1 MAKRL
6 GSTYQPGK
14 RSPAWRKVKV
24 RREQELV
31 IGGWTPGGGNREGV
45 FGSVLLG
52 YYEGDAL
59 HYGGG
64 VGTGFDRRLLE
75 SLQRTFDELA
85 TDVCPFDP
93 PPPTS
98 VRRTARW
105 VRPELVCE
113 VAFAEWTFDGI
124 VRQASFLG
132 LRDDKDPRDVVREP
146 DATGLG

>member
-98 VRRTARW
+98 VRRTARSGATRAG
-105 VRPELVCE
+105 VR
-113 VAFAEWTFDGI
+113 G
-124 VRQASFLG
+124 G
-132 LRDDKDPRDVVREP
+132 LRRMDVRRHRPPSELPRAARRQGPRAVVREP